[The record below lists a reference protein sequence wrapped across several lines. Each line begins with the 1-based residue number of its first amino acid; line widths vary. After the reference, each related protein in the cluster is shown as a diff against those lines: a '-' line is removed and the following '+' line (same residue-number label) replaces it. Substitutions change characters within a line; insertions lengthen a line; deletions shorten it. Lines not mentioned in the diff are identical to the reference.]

1 MTHTKY
7 RTKWSMST
15 KQTNVGTKR
24 ERERERE
31 RERLKTNDEA

>member
-1 MTHTKY
+1 MTHKKY

-24 ERERERE
+24 EREREIENKR
-31 RERLKTNDEA
+31 